1 VHTTQQQQQQQQA
14 AAMSETN
21 LQLSLQ
27 LVELKGSLTRDFR
40 LLVFFMDQ
48 FPQCPQVSHWGRFKF
63 LQKFAEIVQYSQLYT
78 GDKLFTGVNHTGNKL
93 SQITPAIKL
102 LDDYQSAYTWK

>member
-1 VHTTQQQQQQQQA
+1 VHTTQQQQQQQQQQT

-27 LVELKGSLTRDFR
+27 LVELKGSLARDFR

-48 FPQCPQVSHWGRFKF
+48 FPQCPEYPIEAFSNFYENSRR
-63 LQKFAEIVQYSQLYT
+63 YSQLCVYDT
-78 GDKLFTGVNHTGNKL
+78 GDKLFTGNKL
-93 SQITPAIKL
+93 SHL
-102 LDDYQSAYTWK
+102 HRR